1 MFHAIKLLVVFSQE
15 EFLLIGEFPIYPA
28 SVKFLAISLAKRRN
42 VEAEYIPYPPPARVF
57 LKKRRHCNVSIWE
70 WNALRACF
78 ESVSNVFVFVF
89 VFGKESE
96 KSKFAEF
103 LGV

>member
-1 MFHAIKLLVVFSQE
+1 MRYV
-15 EFLLIGEFPIYPA
+15 
-28 SVKFLAISLAKRRN
+28 
-42 VEAEYIPYPPPARVF
+42 RV
-57 LKKRRHCNVSIWE
+57 LK
-70 WNALRACF
+70 
-78 ESVSNVFVFVF
+78 SVSNVFVF